1 MIVTRNRPASTTID
15 RQDSSVMPSGLVHA
29 LSLIG
34 DRWTL
39 QVVAGLLDGPKRFGE
54 ISETL
59 TGIAPNVLTTRL
71 RQLERD
77 GLVVATPY
85 TRRPVR
91 LAYAL
96 SDTGRELAG
105 AIKLLSAWGAH
116 QTGEAEGPVHD
127 ACGTP
132 LETHLYCPTC
142 ERPADDLDVEAVRW
156 I

>member
-1 MIVTRNRPASTTID
+1 MT
-15 RQDSSVMPSGLVHA
+15 GLANA
-29 LSLIG
+29 LSVIG

-39 QVVAGLLDGPKRFGE
+39 QVIAGLLDGPKRFGE
-54 ISETL
+54 LAESL
-59 TGIAPNVLTTRL
+59 VGIAPNILTSRL

-85 TRRPVR
+85 SQRPVR

-105 AIKLLSAWGAH
+105 AIALLRAWGAR
-116 QTGEAEGPVHD
+116 QTGDAEGPVHD
-127 ACGTP
+127 TCGTP

-142 ERPADDLDVEAVRW
+142 ERPVDEVDVEAVRW
-156 I
+156 V

>member
-1 MIVTRNRPASTTID
+1 MIVTCNRPASTTID
-15 RQDSSVMPSGLVHA
+15 RQDSAAMPSGLGHA